1 MRFSKTFHIFQAH
14 KRFSGEITVLW
25 CFHTSNTYHLTLPS
39 VTLSFLL
46 LKKELKFTLRLKM
59 GQKILIR
66 CKVLSNLV
74 TSNHY
79 DYCSEREKPFRACF
93 FFLPVTPITQLW
105 SQWCKNKHL
114 CLTGVWTS
122 LCCFI
127 FFCEQDGSSSKLQ
140 LTIDGLLFCSANVSD
155 KNSLKKYTS
164 TIHWHIHNYISHFIY
179 FVDAHR

>member
-46 LKKELKFTLRLKM
+46 LKKELRFILRLKM
-59 GQKILIR
+59 GQKMLIR

-79 DYCSEREKPFRACF
+79 DYCSEREKPLRACF
-93 FFLPVTPITQLW
+93 FSYQLHQLFSFDLSGARINTCVW
-105 SQWCKNKHL
+105 L
-114 CLTGVWTS
+114 GVWTS

-127 FFCEQDGSSSKLQ
+127 FFCEQYGSSSKLQ
-140 LTIDGLLFCSANVSD
+140 KTIDGLLFCSANVSD

-164 TIHWHIHNYISHFIY
+164 TIH
-179 FVDAHR
+179 